1 MKSNF
6 NAAAN
11 NTGITESRDNEITTG
26 GIQVVLTRQKSLETC
41 TVGTLHIQTTNL
53 VWRCKTLELP
63 WLDNKTG
70 VSCIPA
76 GKYVCRRLVSSKFG
90 ETFQV
95 CDVPGRVGILFHAG
109 NSAPKDTRGCVLLGV
124 GCEISGN
131 NAYLLAS
138 RAAMKTFMQM
148 LEGVETFDLEI
159 LEKQ

>member
-6 NAAAN
+6 NDLTSQSPLHSGEGKN
-11 NTGITESRDNEITTG
+11 GLPSRGEVSVTM
-26 GIQVVLTRQKSLETC
+26 TRQKFFKNC
-41 TVGTLHIQTTNL
+41 TLGFLHIQTTNL

-63 WLDNKTG
+63 WLNNKPQI
-70 VSCIPA
+70 SCIPA

-109 NSAPKDTRGCVLLGV
+109 NSAPRDTRGCILLGI
-124 GCEISGN
+124 GSEISGN

-148 LEGVETFDLEI
+148 LEDINTFELEI
-159 LEKQ
+159 K

>member
-1 MKSNF
+1 MTNQNVQSIPSDSI
-6 NAAAN
+6 A
-11 NTGITESRDNEITTG
+11 GSP
-26 GIQVVLTRQKSLETC
+26 QVTLTRQKSLETC

-63 WLDNKTG
+63 WLNNKPQI
-70 VSCIPA
+70 SCIPA
-76 GKYVCRRLVSSKFG
+76 GKYVCRRVKSSKFG

-95 CDVPGRVGILFHAG
+95 CDVPGRVGILFHTG

>member
-1 MKSNF
+1 MTNQNVQSIPSDSI
-6 NAAAN
+6 A
-11 NTGITESRDNEITTG
+11 GSP
-26 GIQVVLTRQKSLETC
+26 QVTLTRQKSLETC

-76 GKYVCRRLVSSKFG
+76 GKYVCRRVKSSKFG
-90 ETFQV
+90 ETFQI
-95 CDVPGRVGILFHAG
+95 CDVPGRVGILFHTG

-138 RAAMKTFMQM
+138 RAAMKTFREM
-148 LEGVETFDLEI
+148 LKDIDSFELVITCP
-159 LEKQ
+159 QQ